1 MTWPAPR
8 SSRHRRG
15 RPGWS
20 TVSARLA
27 LRAALMAA
35 NALSVAATLARQPRP
50 CRSSL
55 LCLLFGASERNGGDA
70 DAALAADFAGEPRAL
85 AWPDVPLALGGFDEL
100 SSLRDVGV
108 AGGVHLPSAVLPLA
122 LAPLPDGCTGG
133 TSAAALVAGRARFAP
148 QPQLPFLLC
157 TLFRNAPAA
166 VRPGSPPAQLG
177 LGQRT
182 SRTGAGKP
190 AQPVGKRHGQQ
201 HARRAGLPAQNARGA
216 TSCCLRRL
224 QTRTAKRA

>member
-8 SSRHRRG
+8 SSRRRRG

-85 AWPDVPLALGGFDEL
+85 AWPDAPLALGGFDEL
-100 SSLRDVGV
+100 SSLRDVAV

-148 QPQLPFLLC
+148 RSCPFC
-157 TLFRNAPAA
+157 SARSFATRPPPCGRARRPRSWVEVSARHAPVLANP
-166 VRPGSPPAQLG
+166 RSPKTG
-177 LGQRT
+177 KT
-182 SRTGAGKP
+182 SWST
-190 AQPVGKRHGQQ
+190 
-201 HARRAGLPAQNARGA
+201 ARRAGLPAQNARGA
-216 TSCCLRRL
+216 TSCCLR
-224 QTRTAKRA
+224 